1 MFKRSSEEIQTTFF
15 ASFRFSCAAQKSRI
29 EYHYLLIFLKK
40 VKRCFTFLR
49 FLGIQ
54 KMETRAQKKQRLI
67 RLIHVA
73 KTQLMMDDGEYRVL
87 LANLSCGKT
96 SSTKLSVE
104 ELELAV
110 RAMKMRG
117 FVITTKA
124 QAASSEPDLPVHMP
138 NRMMEAQVK
147 KIRALWLE
155 LHHLGAVRSPSELS
169 LARFV
174 KRMTGIDYHGWL
186 GTDDAIRVIEHLK
199 KWKVRVENGGQQS
212 A

>member
-1 MFKRSSEEIQTTFF
+1 
-15 ASFRFSCAAQKSRI
+15 
-29 EYHYLLIFLKK
+29 
-40 VKRCFTFLR
+40 
-49 FLGIQ
+49 
-54 KMETRAQKKQRLI
+54 METRTQKKQRLI

-73 KTQLMMDDGEYRVL
+73 KTQLMMDDGEYRAL

-117 FVITTKA
+117 FVVTTKA
-124 QAASSEPDLPVHMP
+124 QAASGKPDLPVHMP
-138 NRMMEAQVK
+138 NRMIEAQVK

-155 LHHLGAVRSPSELS
+155 LHRLGAVRSPSELS

-174 KRMTGIDYHGWL
+174 KRSGSRRSRY
-186 GTDDAIRVIEHLK
+186 LK
-199 KWKVRVENGGQQS
+199 S
-212 A
+212 CLII

>member
-1 MFKRSSEEIQTTFF
+1 
-15 ASFRFSCAAQKSRI
+15 
-29 EYHYLLIFLKK
+29 
-40 VKRCFTFLR
+40 
-49 FLGIQ
+49 
-54 KMETRAQKKQRLI
+54 METRARKKQRLI

-73 KTQLMMDDGEYRVL
+73 KTQLMMDDGEYRAL

-117 FVITTKA
+117 FVVTTKA
-124 QAASSEPDLPVHMP
+124 QAASGKPALPVHMP

-155 LHHLGAVRSPSELS
+155 LHRLGAVRNPSELGLS
-169 LARFV
+169 RFV

-199 KWKVRVENGGQQS
+199 KWKVRMGNGGQQS

>member
-1 MFKRSSEEIQTTFF
+1 
-15 ASFRFSCAAQKSRI
+15 
-29 EYHYLLIFLKK
+29 
-40 VKRCFTFLR
+40 
-49 FLGIQ
+49 
-54 KMETRAQKKQRLI
+54 METKAQKKRRLV

-73 KTQLMMDDGEYRVL
+73 KSQLMMDDGEYRAL

-110 RAMKMRG
+110 KAMKMRG
-117 FVITTKA
+117 FVLTTKSQTETGNA
-124 QAASSEPDLPVHMP
+124 DLPVPTPHLL
-138 NRMMEAQVK
+138 MEGQVK

-155 LHHLGAVRSPSELS
+155 LHEMGVIRSASEYSLS
-169 LARFV
+169 RFV

-186 GTDDAIRVIEHLK
+186 GTDDAMRVIEHLK
-199 KWKVRVENGGQQS
+199 KWKARVENGRQQS

>member
-1 MFKRSSEEIQTTFF
+1 
-15 ASFRFSCAAQKSRI
+15 
-29 EYHYLLIFLKK
+29 
-40 VKRCFTFLR
+40 
-49 FLGIQ
+49 
-54 KMETRAQKKQRLI
+54 METAKAKKQRLI
-67 RLIHVA
+67 RLIHIG
-73 KTQLMMDDGEYRVL
+73 KTQLMMADSEYRTL
-87 LANLSCGKT
+87 LANISRGKT
-96 SSTKLSVE
+96 SSTKLSVD
-104 ELELAV
+104 ELELVVTALK
-110 RAMKMRG
+110 ARG
-117 FVITTKA
+117 FVVTTKA
-124 QAASSEPDLPVHMP
+124 QAASSKPDLPVHMP

>member
-1 MFKRSSEEIQTTFF
+1 MTKQALITGGTKGIGRAVADVLARAGYDLTLTYGADTVAAEEAAEAIRTASAVRVDLLQADITDPASIARVASHFEASDATLDAVVLNAGTTYR
-15 ASFRFSCAAQKSRI
+15 ASF
-29 EYHYLLIFLKK
+29 
-40 VKRCFTFLR
+40 
-49 FLGIQ
+49 
-54 KMETRAQKKQRLI
+54 
-67 RLIHVA
+67 
-73 KTQLMMDDGEYRVL
+73 
-87 LANLSCGKT
+87 
-96 SSTKLSVE
+96 E

-117 FVITTKA
+117 FVVATKA
-124 QAASSEPDLPVHMP
+124 QATSSKPDLPVHMP
-138 NRMMEAQVK
+138 NRMIEAQVK

-155 LHHLGAVRSPSELS
+155 LHRLGAVRSPSELS

-199 KWKVRVENGGQQS
+199 KWKVRVENGGRKS

>member
-1 MFKRSSEEIQTTFF
+1 MILFIDFNGKSETTF
-15 ASFRFSCAAQKSRI
+15 
-29 EYHYLLIFLKK
+29 H
-40 VKRCFTFLR
+40 FLR

-54 KMETRAQKKQRLI
+54 KMENRAQKKQRLI

-73 KTQLMMDDGEYRVL
+73 KTQLMMDDGEYRAL

-117 FVITTKA
+117 FVVATKA
-124 QAASSEPDLPVHMP
+124 QAASGKPDLPVHIP
-138 NRMMEAQVK
+138 NRMIEAQVK

-155 LHHLGAVRSPSELS
+155 LHHLGAVRNPSELGLS
-169 LARFV
+169 RFV

-186 GTDDAIRVIEHLK
+186 GTDDAIRAIEHVK
-199 KWKVRVENGGQQS
+199 QWKVRVENGGQQS

>member
-1 MFKRSSEEIQTTFF
+1 
-15 ASFRFSCAAQKSRI
+15 
-29 EYHYLLIFLKK
+29 
-40 VKRCFTFLR
+40 
-49 FLGIQ
+49 
-54 KMETRAQKKQRLI
+54 METAKAKKQRLI
-67 RLIHVA
+67 RLIHVG
-73 KTQLMMDDGEYRVL
+73 KTQLIMADSEYRTL
-87 LANLSCGKT
+87 LANISRGKT
-96 SSTKLSVE
+96 SSTKLSVD
-104 ELELAV
+104 ELELVVTALK
-110 RAMKMRG
+110 ARG
-117 FVITTKA
+117 FVVTTKA
-124 QAASSEPDLPVHMP
+124 QAVSSKPDLPVHMP

-169 LARFV
+169 LARLV